1 MTSDDAFA
9 SRSAR
14 AEVMTSDEEVARR
27 ARAGPPTLAEGS
39 STLAEISSALVKAS
53 STLADGSSTLGEVSS
68 TLAEISSTLGM
79 GSSTLAEGALSGGSS
94 LKTTLKTGSTS
105 TSGVCDVVLSTCMQG
120 GFAATSGVS
129 QAGADRGGAS
139 AHDGASARDGAIA
152 HGGAF
157 LSELR
162 KRMFPKTRAP
172 K

>member
-1 MTSDDAFA
+1 
-9 SRSAR
+9 
-14 AEVMTSDEEVARR
+14 MTSDEEVARR

-39 STLAEISSALVKAS
+39 ST
-53 STLADGSSTLGEVSS
+53 
-68 TLAEISSTLGM
+68 
-79 GSSTLAEGALSGGSS
+79 
-94 LKTTLKTGSTS
+94 TLKTGSAAA
-105 TSGVCDVVLSTCMQG
+105 SGVSGVVLSTCMQG
-120 GFAATSGVS
+120 GSAATSGVS

>member
-1 MTSDDAFA
+1 MTFDDAFA

-27 ARAGPPTLAEGS
+27 ARAGPPTLAE
-39 STLAEISSALVKAS
+39 
-53 STLADGSSTLGEVSS
+53 VSS
-68 TLAEISSTLGM
+68 
-79 GSSTLAEGALSGGSS
+79 
-94 LKTTLKTGSTS
+94 TTLKTGSAT
-105 TSGVCDVVLSTCMQG
+105 TSGVRDVVLSTCMQG
-120 GFAATSGVS
+120 GSAATSGVS

>member
-1 MTSDDAFA
+1 
-9 SRSAR
+9 
-14 AEVMTSDEEVARR
+14 MTSDEEVARR

-39 STLAEISSALVKAS
+39 ST
-53 STLADGSSTLGEVSS
+53 
-68 TLAEISSTLGM
+68 
-79 GSSTLAEGALSGGSS
+79 
-94 LKTTLKTGSTS
+94 TLKTGSAA
-105 TSGVCDVVLSTCMQG
+105 TSGVCGVVLSTCMQG
-120 GFAATSGVS
+120 GSAATSGVS

>member
-27 ARAGPPTLAEGS
+27 VRAGPPTLAEGS
-39 STLAEISSALVKAS
+39 STLAEISSAVAKA
-53 STLADGSSTLGEVSS
+53 
-68 TLAEISSTLGM
+68 SSTLGM

-139 AHDGASARDGAIA
+139 AHDGASA

>member
-1 MTSDDAFA
+1 
-9 SRSAR
+9 
-14 AEVMTSDEEVARR
+14 MTSDEEVARR

-39 STLAEISSALVKAS
+39 ST
-53 STLADGSSTLGEVSS
+53 
-68 TLAEISSTLGM
+68 
-79 GSSTLAEGALSGGSS
+79 
-94 LKTTLKTGSTS
+94 TLKTGSAATS
-105 TSGVCDVVLSTCMQG
+105 GVCGVVLSTCMQGGSAATSGVCDVVLSTCMQG
-120 GFAATSGVS
+120 GSAATCGVS

>member
-14 AEVMTSDEEVARR
+14 AEVMTSVEEVATR
-27 ARAGPPTLAEGS
+27 ARAEPPALGEVSSTLVKGS
-39 STLAEISSALVKAS
+39 STLAEGASTLVKGS
-53 STLADGSSTLGEVSS
+53 STLADGSSTLAEGSS
-68 TLAEISSTLGM
+68 TLVT
-79 GSSTLAEGALSGGSS
+79 GSSTLAEGSLSGGSS
-94 LKTTLKTGSTS
+94 LKTTLKTGSAT
-105 TSGVCDVVLSTCMQG
+105 TSGVRDVVLSTCMQG
-120 GFAATSGVS
+120 GSAATSGVS

-139 AHDGASARDGAIA
+139 ARDGASA